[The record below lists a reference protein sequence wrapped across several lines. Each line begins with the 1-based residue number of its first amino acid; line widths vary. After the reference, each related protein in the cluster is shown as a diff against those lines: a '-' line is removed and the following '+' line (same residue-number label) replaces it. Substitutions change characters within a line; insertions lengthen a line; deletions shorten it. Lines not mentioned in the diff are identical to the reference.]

1 MTKNSVADALREL
14 AKTDKNRSG
23 AARLFELIDEVE
35 ATLKAG
41 VRRETV
47 LKTLNDN
54 DFKMTLKSFES
65 ALYRIRKKRGK
76 LATTTTTSAN
86 PLTIEKPVAVQ
97 TPTPAPATQVQ
108 TETKQAETET
118 ETETKPKATWMSPT
132 EIRRRRQENM
142 EKIDRDFESYS
153 E

>member
-76 LATTTTTSAN
+76 LAATTTTSAN
-86 PLTIEKPVAVQ
+86 PSTPLTSEKPAVQ
-97 TPTPAPATQVQ
+97 VQAVQVPTPAPAPVSQVQ
-108 TETKQAETET
+108 
-118 ETETKPKATWMSPT
+118 TETKPKATWMSPT
-132 EIRRRRQENM
+132 EIRRLRQKAM
-142 EKIDRDFESYS
+142 EEIDRDFESYS
-153 E
+153 K

>member
-86 PLTIEKPVAVQ
+86 PLTIEKPVSAKVVQ
-97 TPTPAPATQVQ
+97 APTPAPAPAQAQ
-108 TETKQAETET
+108 TETKQT